1 MKIAISNIAWSPINR
16 IKIYSFLK
24 KNDIKNIEIAPK
36 LFLYNQKNYLR
47 PNKKL
52 LLTKFKELKKFK
64 LKIVSM
70 QSLFYESKNC
80 ELFTSIQKRQNFYNQ
95 FKRIIKL
102 AGILKIPNLVFGSPK
117 NRIIPNNVS
126 KIKAEKIAIK
136 IFKKLGDYAYKNN
149 TKISIESNP
158 EIYGTNFLNNIYE
171 TCDFVKKVNHKS
183 IRIVLD
189 TGELLVNK
197 NFKDIKKIVQL
208 TRKYIYHVHISQP
221 SLKPINNNKMIISVL
236 KELKKINYTRCVSIE
251 MKNPGDAKTSL
262 IIKSL
267 NNLIRY
273 RRLI

>member
-126 KIKAEKIAIK
+126 KIKAEKIAI
-136 IFKKLGDYAYKNN
+136 
-149 TKISIESNP
+149 IE
-158 EIYGTNFLNNIYE
+158 INFLHLYIM
-171 TCDFVKKVNHKS
+171 KHVNQ
-183 IRIVLD
+183 INV
-189 TGELLVNK
+189 E
-197 NFKDIKKIVQL
+197 DIEEDI
-208 TRKYIYHVHISQP
+208 
-221 SLKPINNNKMIISVL
+221 
-236 KELKKINYTRCVSIE
+236 
-251 MKNPGDAKTSL
+251 SL
-262 IIKSL
+262 IL
-267 NNLIRY
+267 Q
-273 RRLI
+273 